1 MFGVMSSLKFLTIEK
16 VDNGWIV
23 TVDIS
28 QRDKEE
34 SADTRIA
41 KETESSR
48 KLETAKESF
57 RNSLKTM
64 FSMQEQLT
72 ELATPVEP
80 WAETTD
86 REEKLDKVADTLFNS
101 YASPYTQLAIPV
113 ATPSPV
119 KTHVFTSRED
129 LIRWVTEM
137 IQPEII

>member
-1 MFGVMSSLKFLTIEK
+1 MLGLMGSLKFLTIEK

-23 TVDIS
+23 TVDTS

-41 KETESSR
+41 KETEGAR
-48 KLETAKESF
+48 KLEMGKEAF
-57 RNSLKTM
+57 KNSLKTM

-72 ELATPVEP
+72 ELATPAEP

-101 YASPYTQLAIPV
+101 YASPYTLAASPL
-113 ATPSPV
+113 PSPV